1 MSKCI
6 HGQLTAFLVLPESY
20 WANCTLY
27 FAINRNTHPI
37 FYNMLQCN
45 GNNSVI
51 GQYLRINNLRYIY
64 RRHEQQINWVLPKSN
79 LHVIE
84 YSEPV
89 YPWLPLVELD
99 KHL

>member
-37 FYNMLQCN
+37 FYNMLRCN

-64 RRHEQQINWVLPKSN
+64 RRHEQQFNWVLPKSN